1 MAEMSDGEVRERL
14 GRYRTKRAVRTA
26 AIVVVA
32 VAVVAVVA
40 CLAVGFSARRA
51 EKVRVESVLKKPLL
65 DWSEAERAEFPEEY
79 ETRRQR
85 ERADEPALWTAAE
98 KKAEW
103 WSYSKLVVKSKFRRA
118 ASRRAKTP
126 AQP

>member
-1 MAEMSDGEVRERL
+1 MAEMSDGEVKERL
-14 GRYRTKRAVRTA
+14 GRYRTKRAVRTTA
-26 AIVVVA
+26 LAVVA
-32 VAVVAVVA
+32 AAVVAVVA
-40 CLAVGFSARRA
+40 CLAVDGFSARRA
-51 EKVRVESVLKKPLL
+51 EKERVESVLNKPLL
-65 DWSEAERAEFPEEY
+65 EWSEAERAEFPEEY

-103 WSYSKLVVKSKFRRA
+103 WSYSKLIVKSKFRRA
-118 ASRRAKTP
+118 KSAP